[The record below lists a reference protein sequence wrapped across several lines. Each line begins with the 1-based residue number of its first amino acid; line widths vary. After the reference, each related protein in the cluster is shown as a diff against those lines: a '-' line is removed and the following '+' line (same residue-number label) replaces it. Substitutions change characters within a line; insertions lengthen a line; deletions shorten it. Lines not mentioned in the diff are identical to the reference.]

1 MRDPRADSGSR
12 KEEVGPD
19 RAMSMA
25 RSSSTASAR
34 RSAPPTVWGRAD
46 VVLLALAV
54 TALALIAVQFALAGF
69 GAFTMDKTPTTS
81 AQHDYGAHVVL
92 GLVIAVLTLSIL
104 GAALTSRTARGHR
117 RTLWLTVTLAV
128 LSVAAQPLLAEA
140 GTHVPV
146 LGALHALS
154 GLIIFAVAGWLTWE
168 TARRRAASQPTRT
181 TPAAGPPP
189 PREPAAGTDLR

>member
-12 KEEVGPD
+12 KEVGPD

-81 AQHDYGAHVVL
+81 AQRDYGAHVVL

-104 GAALTSRTARGHR
+104 GAALTSRTARADR

-146 LGALHALS
+146 LGAARAERADHLRC
-154 GLIIFAVAGWLTWE
+154 GRVADVGDRPPPGSQPTGPHDPG
-168 TARRRAASQPTRT
+168 RRAA
-181 TPAAGPPP
+181 
-189 PREPAAGTDLR
+189 